1 MNFHPTSGE
10 IMTIRESGNDSAR
23 PFVQRCI
30 EPDCGSSYG
39 IDDRCYV
46 CSRCGGLLEI
56 ERTVDVR
63 HAESSLRA
71 MWRGRMSSPESRDR
85 SGVWRFR
92 ELLPFAES
100 TSVVSL
106 GEGNTPLYEA
116 ARSAGYC
123 RLDSL
128 KLKHQGNNPTG
139 SFKDTRMT
147 EAVNQAS
154 ALRERLV
161 ALASH
166 GN

>member
-1 MNFHPTSGE
+1 
-10 IMTIRESGNDSAR
+10 MTNRESEVDPAR
-23 PFVQRCI
+23 LFVQRCI
-30 EPDCGSSYG
+30 EPDCGLSYG
-39 IDDRCYV
+39 IDERCYS
-46 CSRCGGLLEI
+46 CSRCGGLLDI
-56 ERTVDVR
+56 ERIVDVLDD
-63 HAESSLRA
+63 ASSLRA
-71 MWRGRMSSPESRDR
+71 MWRGRMSSPDSRDR
-85 SGVWRFR
+85 SGVWLFR

-116 ARSAGYC
+116 ARSAAYC
-123 RLDSL
+123 GLDSL

-139 SFKDTRMT
+139 SFKDTGMT
-147 EAVNQAS
+147 VAVTQAS